1 MASAMTQ
8 PYRIVAMDEFPQQ
21 DKVEVLRKELI
32 DFQKCVKGN
41 PQRLL
46 ALCDIGAIDGHQLD
60 SECCQPVSAITC
72 QAVMREAVLKIATGM
87 SVDGKDGNWSC
98 GFLGSRW
105 FDLDA
110 SDYGCAYIR
119 CAFYSRKHF
128 NDKASD
134 KEAVWPCDK
143 PYMLRITIEKT
154 A

>member
-1 MASAMTQ
+1 MTQ
-8 PYRIVAMDEFPQQ
+8 PFRIVEAAEWPTE
-21 DKVEVLRKELI
+21 DKVATLRQELK

-41 PQRLL
+41 PMRLL
-46 ALCDIGAIDGHQLD
+46 ALMDVGAIDGSQLD
-60 SECCQPVSAITC
+60 SEVCQPVSAATC
-72 QAVMREAVLKIATGM
+72 QGVMREAIYKMVCVM
-87 SVDGKDGNWSC
+87 NVDGSDGHWSC
-98 GFLGSRW
+98 GMFGSRW

-110 SDYGCAYIR
+110 ADYDCAYIR

-154 A
+154 K